1 MKTATDV
8 RRIFEFSWPSPDLLM
23 PASEQYLREQRL
35 AGAPSVE
42 IKVSDHETVII
53 SATRYLPTDVVLS
66 AVEVHGVVE
75 VTCTRAGD
83 QPIVMRGFP
92 DWVSFTV
99 HRRRFE

>member
-1 MKTATDV
+1 MKTATDA
-8 RRIFEFSWPSPDLLM
+8 RHIFVFSVPSPNLLM
-23 PASEQYLREQRL
+23 PDSERYYRECQI

-53 SATRYLPTDVVLS
+53 SATRYLPADVVLS
-66 AVEVHGVVE
+66 AVEVHGVVQ
-75 VTCTRAGD
+75 VTCTRAGE